1 MNNNN
6 NIDIESRHIIEDQNE
21 IIHIRDIHKFTNNIK
36 YLSIL
41 DILFTIFYYNFF
53 PWTTIFTICN
63 IAGYFATKYQNKT
76 YIILY
81 TIYTFLTIGYRI
93 YLVILSPINIL
104 FFSVLAVSNSMILY
118 TLLCSL
124 WFELERIEKLEL

>member
-1 MNNNN
+1 MNN
-6 NIDIESRHIIEDQNE
+6 DIESRHIIEDQNE
-21 IIHIRDIHKFTNNIK
+21 ITHIRDIHKFTNNIK

-41 DILFTIFYYNFF
+41 DILFTMFYYNFF

-104 FFSVLAVSNSMILY
+104 FFSVLAVSNSMIIY